1 MPSRPLDRVCYVE
14 DDEDIQRIVRM
25 TLERVGKMT
34 VEVVSDPAAAIAAI
48 GSFKPDL
55 VMLDWMMPGMDGPTL
70 FRKMKET
77 PEVSGYPVV
86 FITAK
91 ASERELDELRA
102 LGAAGTISKPF
113 SPKDLPG
120 QLREIWAGLPD

>member
-1 MPSRPLDRVCYVE
+1 MPDRPLQRICYVE

-25 TLERVGKMT
+25 SLERVGKMT
-34 VEVVSDPAAAIAAI
+34 VEVVSDSTKAIDTMIA
-48 GSFKPDL
+48 FKPDL
-55 VMLDWMMPGMDGPTL
+55 VMLDWMMPVMDGPAV

-77 PEVSGYPVV
+77 PETSALPVV

-91 ASERELDELRA
+91 ASQRELDELTA

-113 SPKDLPG
+113 SPKDLPD
-120 QLREIWAGLPD
+120 QLRAIFSKLP

>member
-1 MPSRPLDRVCYVE
+1 MPAQPLNRICYVE

-25 TLERVGKMT
+25 SLERVGKM
-34 VEVVSDPAAAIAAI
+34 EVCVCGDPMQAIEKIIA
-48 GSFKPDL
+48 FKPEL

-70 FRKMKET
+70 FRKMREVPET
-77 PEVSGYPVV
+77 RALPVV

-91 ASERELDELRA
+91 ASQRELDELRA

-113 SPKDLPG
+113 SPKDLPE
-120 QLREIWAGLPD
+120 QLRAIWKGLP

>member
-1 MPSRPLDRVCYVE
+1 MPAQPLQRVCYVE
-14 DDEDIQRIVRM
+14 DDEDIRRIVRM
-25 TLERVGKMT
+25 SLERIGKLT
-34 VEVVSDPAAAIAAI
+34 VEVVGDPMAAIEAMKA
-48 GSFKPDL
+48 FKPEL

-70 FRKMKET
+70 YRRMQEV
-77 PEVSGYPVV
+77 PEVRDLPVV

-91 ASERELDELRA
+91 ASEKELNELRA

-120 QLREIWAGLPD
+120 QLREIWERLP